1 MSKKKL
7 VFMASGS
14 GSNFENIVRE
24 IQAGRLDADPA
35 LLVCD
40 KAGAGVLAR
49 AEKLKIP
56 FALVDRKQFPSKEA
70 FEAEIIRCLD
80 ESGFDFI
87 VLAGYMR
94 ILSNEFV
101 LRYWGRI
108 INIHPSL
115 LPAFPGAHGIRDAF
129 EAKVKSTGVTVHFV
143 DTGVDT
149 GPIILQKEVLVMPGD
164 TLESL
169 ETRIHAV
176 EYLLY
181 PEALRKLVAGQV
193 PIPSLPRGKTF

>member
-7 VFMASGS
+7 AFLASGS
-14 GSNFENIVRE
+14 GTNFENIVRE
-24 IQAGRLDADPA
+24 IQAGRVEADAV

-40 KAGAGVLAR
+40 KPGAGVLAR
-49 AEKLKIP
+49 AEKLKVP

-70 FEAEIIRCLD
+70 FEAEMMRRLD
-80 ESGFDFI
+80 ASGFDFI

-94 ILSNEFV
+94 ILSDDFV

-108 INIHPSL
+108 VNIHPSM

-129 EAKVKSTGVTVHFV
+129 EAKVPSTGVTVHFV

-149 GPIILQKEVLVMPGD
+149 GAVIQQRAVPVMPED

-169 ETRIHAV
+169 ETRVHET
-176 EYLLY
+176 EYQLY
-181 PEALRKLVAGQV
+181 PEALRRLLSGAV
-193 PIPSLPRGKTF
+193 PVPPKP

>member
-1 MSKKKL
+1 
-7 VFMASGS
+7 MASGS
-14 GSNFENIVRE
+14 GSNFENVVHE
-24 IQAGRLDADPA
+24 IHAGRLDADA
-35 LLVCD
+35 VLLVCD
-40 KAGAGVLAR
+40 KPGAGVLAR
-49 AEKLKIP
+49 AEKLKVP

-70 FEAEIIRCLD
+70 FEADIVKRLD
-80 ESGFDFI
+80 ASGCDFI

-94 ILSNEFV
+94 ILTDAFV

-108 INIHPSL
+108 INIHPSM

-129 EAKVKSTGVTVHFV
+129 EAKAAATGVTVHFV

-149 GPIILQKEVLVMPGD
+149 GAVILQKAVPLVQGD

-169 ETRIHAV
+169 EARVHAA

-181 PEALRKLVAGQV
+181 PEALRKIISGHVSSPAR
-193 PIPSLPRGKTF
+193 PSAEG

>member
-1 MSKKKL
+1 MSPRKL
-7 VFMASGS
+7 AFMASGS

-24 IQAGRLDADPA
+24 IQAGRLEADAA
-35 LLVCD
+35 ILICD
-40 KAGAGVLAR
+40 KPGAGVLAR
-49 AEKLKIP
+49 AEKLKVP
-56 FALVDRKQFPSKEA
+56 AVLVDRKAHPSKEA
-70 FEAEIIRCLD
+70 FEAEIVRRLEESRC
-80 ESGFDFI
+80 DFI

-108 INIHPSL
+108 INIHPSM

-129 EAKVKSTGVTVHFV
+129 EAGVRETGVTVHFV

-149 GPIILQKEVLVMPGD
+149 GPVILQRKVPVEPGD

-169 ETRIHAV
+169 ETRVHAM
-176 EYLLY
+176 EYTLY
-181 PEALRKLVAGQV
+181 PEALRLVLTGKV
-193 PIPSLPRGKTF
+193 TGLPPKV